1 MPDTTTSTP
10 KTRIRTRLKRSRR
23 KRKAQLRRLPGVL
36 LPGAFLPHAFL
47 PVSNS
52 FSTTLRPVYLN
63 GVPRG
68 GTYNIPYPTNAT
80 STLCGITPAS
90 WPRASSVRTASRPAL
105 P

>member
-1 MPDTTTSTP
+1 M
-10 KTRIRTRLKRSRR
+10 LKRISR
-23 KRKAQLRRLPGVL
+23 KRKARLRRLPGVL

-63 GVPRG
+63 GVRRDA
-68 GTYNIPYPTNAT
+68 TYNIPYPTNAT